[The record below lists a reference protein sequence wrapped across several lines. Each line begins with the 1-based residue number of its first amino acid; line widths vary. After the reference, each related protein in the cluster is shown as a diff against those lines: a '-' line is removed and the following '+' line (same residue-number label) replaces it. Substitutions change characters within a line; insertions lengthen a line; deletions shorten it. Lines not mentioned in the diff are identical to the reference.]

1 MPTFTGSPPAGVR
14 YDRLWYDREAGVMKW
29 HTSDP
34 IYTEEPIT
42 MGKPT
47 DINVSSLLE
56 YAANDWDAYSE
67 YAADVL
73 GRHNDA
79 IKERKTVE
87 ARIKGST
94 GRFPGELT
102 DEQVNAFRA
111 VELMRADAI
120 MERNRQDAANAAAE
134 SFLTPQ
140 YVKDA
145 ESAALRAAYQQGEAA
160 KYTDRKALAE
170 ASAEAFAAVR
180 EAVMPR

>member
-14 YDRLWYDREAGVMKW
+14 YDRLWYDRDAGVMKW

-34 IYTEEPIT
+34 IYTEERTPMT
-42 MGKPT
+42 KPT
-47 DINVSSLLE
+47 EINVSSLLE
-56 YAANDWDAYSE
+56 YAANDWDAYSD
-67 YAADVL
+67 YAADML
-73 GRHNDA
+73 GKHNDA

-120 MERNRQDAANAAAE
+120 MEQNRRDAQNAAAE
-134 SFLTPQ
+134 SLLTPQ

-145 ESAALRAAYQQGEAA
+145 ESAALRAAHEQSEIA
-160 KYTDRKALAE
+160 KYPDRKALAE

-180 EAVMPR
+180 DAVMPR